1 MAKREEIMDAA
12 EEIFVENG
20 FSGSSIKS
28 IADRAQ
34 VAKSLLY
41 HYFPSKKDLWEEV
54 IHRRVFQSR
63 LPEKLMDTVSAV
75 VEEGVD
81 AFRKRGKHTTYF
93 QFMRDNPQFVRMLAW
108 LNAEQAFPCDLP
120 SQIRKGVL
128 EKLKGLQDRG
138 IFRSDIDP
146 RFLVICFMAVCE
158 IWFMSGSRI
167 SAWLGEETDTEKMR
181 ENYMDAVG
189 KILIEGMVDSER

>member
-1 MAKREEIMDAA
+1 MNAA
-12 EEIFVENG
+12 EEIFVDKG

-28 IADRAQ
+28 IADRAE

-54 IHRRVFQSR
+54 IHRRVFQAR
-63 LPEKLMDTVSAV
+63 LPEKLMETVSSV

-120 SQIRKGVL
+120 SGIRARVL
-128 EKLKGLQDRG
+128 EKLTGLQEKG

-167 SAWLGEETDTEKMR
+167 SAWLGEDTDTDEMR

-189 KILIEGMVDSER
+189 KILIQGMAGSD